1 MANHEVSVRIIGLDE
16 LIGRFDSSNPVV
28 RREMK
33 RAMMRAVL
41 GEMERM
47 PAYPPKSDSSTYRR
61 TGLLGR
67 SLTSLVGRAPDAGS
81 AVEGEG
87 DTIRGIVGTAVKYAP
102 YVIGPAQAKAHQ
114 GNWWLLEETVQ
125 SHKREINAEF
135 IEADE
140 RIVEYLA
147 GKGEGS

>member
-1 MANHEVSVRIIGLDE
+1 MANFEASVRIIGLDE
-16 LIGRFDSSNPVV
+16 LIGRFDSSDPVV

-33 RAMMRAVL
+33 RGMMRAVL

-47 PAYPPKSDSSTYRR
+47 PKYPPKSDSSSYRR

-67 SLTSLVGRAPDAGS
+67 SLTSLIGRAPDAGS
-81 AVEGEG
+81 TVEGEG
-87 DTIRGIVGTAVKYAP
+87 DTIRGIVGTAVEYAP
-102 YVIGPAQAKAHQ
+102 LVIGPVQTRTNR
-114 GNWWLLEETVQ
+114 GNWWQLDSVVQ
-125 SHKREINAEF
+125 SHTRQINAEF

-147 GKGEGS
+147 GKGES